1 MSILITPVKVQGE
14 GSAQEIAH
22 AIDGLNRMDDIDVII
37 VARGGGSLEDLWSFN
52 EECVARAIYRSS
64 IPVVAAVGHEI
75 DFTIADF
82 VADLRAPT
90 PSAAGEL
97 VVRDKGELVNFIASL
112 SGRLR
117 NRILKTLETEKKHSQ
132 LVMKRLPDLRFR
144 LSDLQLRVDDL
155 KSHLIP
161 RVHNLLRLQKEVLKG
176 STMRLS
182 LRNPKSIIQDCFAR
196 VSLNEKMLTDRLHL
210 MLREGRQALESST
223 GKLDSLSPL
232 RVLERGYS
240 ITRVLTS
247 QQVVKESTM
256 VSQGDRINVV
266 LGKGTIDCKVE
277 KVHE

>member
-1 MSILITPVKVQGE
+1 MGYIQTEFDALSE
-14 GSAQEIAH
+14 
-22 AIDGLNRMDDIDVII
+22 DIQW
-37 VARGGGSLEDLWSFN
+37 SLASHRFLTFELTT
-52 EECVARAIYRSS
+52 
-64 IPVVAAVGHEI
+64 I

-97 VVRDKGELVNFIASL
+97 VVRDKGELVNLIESFSN
-112 SGRLR
+112 RLR
-117 NRILKTLETEKKHSQ
+117 RRILGTLETEKKHSQ
-132 LVMKRLPDLRFR
+132 LFMKRLPDLRFR

-155 KSHLIP
+155 KSHLTP
-161 RVHNLLRLQKEVLKG
+161 RLQNLLRFQKEVLKG

-182 LRNPKSIIQDCFAR
+182 LRNPKSIIQERFAR
-196 VSLNEKMLTDRLHL
+196 VSLDQKSLIDGLHL
-210 MLREGRQALESST
+210 TLRGARQELESLT

-240 ITRVLTS
+240 ITQLLS
-247 QQVVKESTM
+247 SHQVVKESTM
-256 VSQGDRINVV
+256 VAQGDRVNVV